1 MAELTEIRWH
11 GRGGQGVVTA
21 GKLLAETAMGAG
33 QYFQAFPDYGPER
46 MGAPIRAFTRLSSK
60 PITIHSQIEYPDVVL
75 VLDPTLLG
83 TVAVAE
89 GLKEDGTL
97 LINTSMSP
105 AEVREATG
113 FHTGKAFTVDASHIA
128 IEEMGREITN
138 TPMLGAFA
146 RATGIF
152 DVDDLGEQLRAW
164 FGKKITAEAVEANVR
179 ALRRAAQEVKQG

>member
-21 GKLLAETAMGAG
+21 GKLLAETAMGTG
-33 QYFQAFPDYGPER
+33 QYSQAFPDYGPER
-46 MGAPIRAFTRLSSK
+46 MGAPIRAFTRLSSQ
-60 PITIHSQIEYPDVVL
+60 PITIHSQIEEPDVVL

-83 TVAVAE
+83 TVLVTE

-97 LINTSMSP
+97 LVNTSMSP
-105 AEVREATG
+105 DEVREATG
-113 FHTGKAFTVDASHIA
+113 FQTGKAFTVDASHIA

-146 RATGIF
+146 RATGLF
-152 DVDDLGEQLRAW
+152 DIDDLAEQLMAW

-179 ALRRAAQEVKQG
+179 AMRRAAKEVVEG